1 MGATHLIAIWL
12 CVFHGNRQSK
22 ANGRSLSTALSEHTF
37 DNVILLLRRTKG
49 SIDFFFVWLHNNA
62 IVK

>member
-12 CVFHGNRQSK
+12 CVFRGDRQSK

-37 DNVILLLRRTKG
+37 DDAILLSRRTKG
-49 SIDFFFVWLHNNA
+49 SIINFFFCLA
-62 IVK
+62 S